1 MRFFGETKID
11 FIALRKI
18 AFIISGIMLAATLF
32 LIFSGG
38 RLKLGLDFTGGV
50 EILLKFSEPPSIARI
65 RGTLAEIGLSK
76 AVIQQ
81 YGRKEEN
88 LILIKHKVEEVSEDI
103 ASKIIAY
110 RKEQG
115 KFTNLEELRNIPE
128 IEIVGYEDL
137 ANLLTL
143 DPSQEEKTDINQVEE
158 SSLASLILDRIISI
172 KASAKIEEAIKKEFE
187 GEKNSFSVEST
198 NLIGPGVSKEL
209 QKNAILAIIF
219 ALVGML
225 AYIAWRFELRFA
237 VGAVVALV
245 HDVFISVG
253 ALTLGGYEF
262 TLPIIAALLT
272 IIGYSLND
280 TIVVYDRI
288 RENSKVYRKGRTSF
302 KKILNLGINQSLSR
316 TVITSLTTFL
326 VVLVLFLWGGAV
338 IHGFAFALLVG
349 IVVGTYSSVFVATP
363 VIYSWRRSEMRK
375 R

>member
-11 FIALRKI
+11 FIALRKK
-18 AFIISGIMLAATLF
+18 AFIISGIMIAATLF
-32 LIFSGG
+32 LIISRGG
-38 RLKLGLDFTGGV
+38 LKLGLDFTGGIEV
-50 EILLKFSEPPSIARI
+50 RLKFSQSPSIARI
-65 RGTLAEIGLSK
+65 RGALAKIGLSE

-88 LILIKHKVEEVSEDI
+88 LILIKYKVEEVSQDI

-110 RKEQG
+110 RTTRG
-115 KFTNLEELRNIPE
+115 KLTSLEELKNIPG
-128 IEIVGYEDL
+128 IEIVGYENL

-143 DPSQEEKTDINQVEE
+143 DPSQEERIDINQATEG
-158 SSLASLILDRIISI
+158 SLVSLIRRITHRKIV
-172 KASAKIEEAIKKEFE
+172 AKIEGAVKEEFRE
-187 GEKNSFSVEST
+187 EKNAFLVEST
-198 NLIGPGVSKEL
+198 DLIGPQVSKEL

-225 AYIAWRFELRFA
+225 VYIAWRFELRFA

-253 ALTLGGYEF
+253 ALALGGYEF

-288 RENSKVYRKGRTSF
+288 RENSKVHRKGRTSL
-302 KKILNLGINQSLSR
+302 KKVLNLGINQSLSR
-316 TVITSLTTFL
+316 TIITSLTTFL
-326 VVLVLFLWGGAV
+326 VVLILFLWGGAV

-349 IVVGTYSSVFVATP
+349 IVVGTYSSMFVATP
-363 VIYSWRRSEMRK
+363 VIYSWRRSGMRK

>member
-11 FIALRKI
+11 FIVLRKK
-18 AFIISGIMLAATLF
+18 AFIISGIMLVAALG
-32 LIFSGG
+32 LIISRGG
-38 RLKLGLDFTGGV
+38 LKLGLDFTGGIEV
-50 EILLKFSEPPSIARI
+50 RLKFSESPSIAQI
-65 RGTLAEIGLSK
+65 RGALAKIGLSK

-88 LILIKHKVEEVSEDI
+88 LILIKYKVEEVSEDL

-110 RKEQG
+110 RIEQG
-115 KFTNLEELRNIPE
+115 KFINLEELKNIPE
-128 IEIVGYEDL
+128 IEIVGYENL

-143 DPSQEEKTDINQVEE
+143 DPSQKERIDINQVEKD
-158 SSLASLILDRIISI
+158 SLVSLIRRITHR
-172 KASAKIEEAIKKEFE
+172 KMVAKIEEAVKEEFRE
-187 GEKNSFSVEST
+187 EKNTFSVEST
-198 NLIGPGVSKEL
+198 DLIGPQVSKEL
-209 QKNAILAIIF
+209 QKKAILAIIF

-245 HDVFISVG
+245 HDVFISIG
-253 ALTLGGYEF
+253 ALSLGGYEF

-288 RENSKVYRKGRTSF
+288 RENSKVYRRRTSF

-316 TVITSLTTFL
+316 TIITSLTTFL

-349 IVVGTYSSVFVATP
+349 IIIGTYSSIFVATP
-363 VIYSWRRSEMRK
+363 VIYSWRSHGPRK

>member
-11 FIALRKI
+11 FIALRKK
-18 AFIISGIMLAATLF
+18 AFIISGIMIAATLF
-32 LIFSGG
+32 LIISRGG
-38 RLKLGLDFTGGV
+38 LKLGLDFTGGV
-50 EILLKFSEPPSIARI
+50 EVHLKFSESPSIAWI
-65 RGTLAEIGLSK
+65 RGVLAEIGLSK

-88 LILIKHKVEEVSEDI
+88 LILIKHKVEEASQNI

-110 RKEQG
+110 REKQG
-115 KFTNLEELRNIPE
+115 KFTSLEELKNIPE
-128 IEIVGYEDL
+128 IEALGYENL
-137 ANLLTL
+137 ANFFTL
-143 DPSQEEKTDINQVEE
+143 DPSQEERIDINQATED
-158 SSLASLILDRIISI
+158 SLASLILYRIIPI
-172 KASAKIEEAIKKEFE
+172 KASAKIEEAIKKEFG
-187 GEKNSFSVEST
+187 GEKNTFSLEGS
-198 NLIGPGVSKEL
+198 NFISPQVSKEL
-209 QKNAILAIIF
+209 RKDAILAIIF

-288 RENSKVYRKGRTSF
+288 RENSEVYRKKRTSS

-326 VVLVLFLWGGAV
+326 VVLVLFLRGGAV

-349 IVVGTYSSVFVATP
+349 IVIGTYSSIFVATP
-363 VIYSWRRSEMRK
+363 VIYSWRRSRMRK

>member
-18 AFIISGIMLAATLF
+18 AFIVSGIMLAATLF

-65 RGTLAEIGLSK
+65 RGTLAEIGLNK

-88 LILIKHKVEEVSEDI
+88 LILIKHKIEEVSEDI

-110 RKEQG
+110 RIEQG

-128 IEIVGYEDL
+128 IETVGYEDL
-137 ANLLTL
+137 ASLLTL
-143 DPSQEEKTDINQVEE
+143 DPSQEEKTDINQVGEG
-158 SSLASLILDRIISI
+158 SLASLILDRIISI

-187 GEKNSFSVEST
+187 GEKNSFSVEGT

-316 TVITSLTTFL
+316 TIITSLTTFL

-363 VIYSWRRSEMRK
+363 VIYSWRRSRMRK

>member
-11 FIALRKI
+11 FIALRKK
-18 AFIISGIMLAATLF
+18 AFIISGIMIAATLF
-32 LIFSGG
+32 LIISRGG
-38 RLKLGLDFTGGV
+38 LKLGLDFTGGIEV
-50 EILLKFSEPPSIARI
+50 RLKFSQSPSIARI
-65 RGTLAEIGLSK
+65 RGALAKIGLSE

-88 LILIKHKVEEVSEDI
+88 LILIKYKVEEVSQDI

-110 RKEQG
+110 RTTQG
-115 KFTNLEELRNIPE
+115 KLTSLEELKNITG
-128 IEIVGYEDL
+128 IEIVGYENL

-143 DPSQEEKTDINQVEE
+143 DPSQEERIDINQATED
-158 SSLASLILDRIISI
+158 SLVSLIRRITHRKIV
-172 KASAKIEEAIKKEFE
+172 AKIEGAVKEEFRE
-187 GEKNSFSVEST
+187 ERNAFLVEST
-198 NLIGPGVSKEL
+198 DLIGPQVSKEL
-209 QKNAILAIIF
+209 QKNAILAVIF

-253 ALTLGGYEF
+253 ALALGGYEF

-288 RENSKVYRKGRTSF
+288 RENSKVYRKERTSL
-302 KKILNLGINQSLSR
+302 KKVLNLGINQSLSR
-316 TVITSLTTFL
+316 TIITSLTTFL
-326 VVLVLFLWGGAV
+326 VVLILFLWGGAV
-338 IHGFAFALLVG
+338 IH
-349 IVVGTYSSVFVATP
+349 
-363 VIYSWRRSEMRK
+363 
-375 R
+375 

>member
-18 AFIISGIMLAATLF
+18 AFIVSGIMLAATLF
-32 LIFSGG
+32 LIFSRGG
-38 RLKLGLDFTGGV
+38 LKLGLDFTGGV
-50 EILLKFSEPPSIARI
+50 ELLLKFSESPSIARI
-65 RGTLAEIGLSK
+65 RGALAEIGLNK

-81 YGRKEEN
+81 YGEKEEN
-88 LILIKHKVEEVSEDI
+88 LILIKHKVEEVSEDL

-110 RKEQG
+110 RIEQG
-115 KFTNLEELRNIPE
+115 KFTNLEELKNIPG

-143 DPSQEEKTDINQVEE
+143 DPSQEKKTDINQVGEG
-158 SSLASLILDRIISI
+158 SLASLILDRIISI
-172 KASAKIEEAIKKEFE
+172 KASAKIEEAVKKEFE
-187 GEKNSFSVEST
+187 GEKNSFSVEGT
-198 NLIGPGVSKEL
+198 NLIGPGVSKEI

-316 TVITSLTTFL
+316 TIITSLTTFL
-326 VVLVLFLWGGAV
+326 VVLVLFLRGGAV

-349 IVVGTYSSVFVATP
+349 VAVGTYSSIFVATP
-363 VIYSWRRSEMRK
+363 VIYSWRSHGPRK